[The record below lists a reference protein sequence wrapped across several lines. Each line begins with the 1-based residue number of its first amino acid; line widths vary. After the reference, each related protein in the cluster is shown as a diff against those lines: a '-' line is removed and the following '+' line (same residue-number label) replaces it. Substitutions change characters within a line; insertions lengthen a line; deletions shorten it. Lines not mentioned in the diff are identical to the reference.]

1 MWLEIIGQRH
11 RNNQQKACDFEL
23 GKSESGAKNLLISG
37 KYLRV
42 NGIVIAARLVRAA
55 DTKDEL
61 MDYGHT
67 QKSSGKRRR
76 PQ

>member
-1 MWLEIIGQRH
+1 MEIIGQRH
-11 RNNQQKACDFEL
+11 RNNQQKACGFEL
-23 GKSESGAKNLLISG
+23 GKPESGSQNLLISG

-42 NGIVIAARLVRAA
+42 NGVVIAARLVRAA

-61 MDYGHT
+61 MNYGHT
-67 QKSSGKRRR
+67 QESSGKRRR